1 VLGKLMISER
11 RVCRVLGQHRSTQR
25 RQPRGRA
32 DEERLVADMVD
43 PTVSISTILSR
54 QFDHVRHKAFF
65 ICAAPWLTSL
75 CRAMLTKYT
84 ANSAL
89 GNHQLAKHLIDA
101 STTTCGA

>member
-1 VLGKLMISER
+1 MGTFSPSR
-11 RVCRVLGQHRSTQR
+11 RHRRSMR
-25 RQPRGRA
+25 LSFICQPASQQSG
-32 DEERLVADMVD
+32 D

-75 CRAMLTKYT
+75 CRSMLTKYT

>member
-1 VLGKLMISER
+1 LATRSEAN
-11 RVCRVLGQHRSTQR
+11 LQQSG
-25 RQPRGRA
+25 
-32 DEERLVADMVD
+32 D

-54 QFDHVRHKAFF
+54 QFDHVRHKAFS

-75 CRAMLTKYT
+75 CRSMLTKYT